1 MVVADHGEQRSGI
14 PQRLRELGVEVSTRR
29 LRGPDYVL
37 SDRLAIVRLSESA
50 LIAAL
55 RGGRLF
61 GRVEALKRDYL
72 VVVLM
77 VQRGPDPPP
86 PRGQRAALA
95 WLLRHGVSLLV
106 IEDRD

>member
-14 PQRLRELGVEVSTRR
+14 PQQLRALGVKVSFRS

-37 SDRLAIVRLSESA
+37 PGDVAVVRLTERA

-61 GRVEALKRDYL
+61 GRVEALLREHAG
-72 VVVLM
+72 VVLM

-86 PRGQRAALA
+86 ARGQRAALA
-95 WLLRHGVSLLV
+95 WLLRRGVS
-106 IEDRD
+106 